1 MKNIKELKE
10 EQIKDIKECPFLLDK
25 KHTYKY
31 LMNKF
36 QNSKIVD
43 EIIKECEG
51 HFDPDD
57 VVTHYQKL

>member
-1 MKNIKELKE
+1 MKSIKEMKE
-10 EQIKDIKECPFLLDK
+10 EQTKDIKECPFLLDK

-43 EIIKECEG
+43 EIIEECKNNFE
-51 HFDPDD
+51 
-57 VVTHYQKL
+57 